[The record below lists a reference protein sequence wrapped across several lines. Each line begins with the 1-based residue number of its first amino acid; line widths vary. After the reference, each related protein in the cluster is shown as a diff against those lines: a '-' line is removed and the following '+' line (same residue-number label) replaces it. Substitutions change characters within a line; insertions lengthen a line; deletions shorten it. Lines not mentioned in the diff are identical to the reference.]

1 LVCYVTRWLAGFSV
15 LLPLRWWLDC
25 YSLDQ
30 RQSLFVLDCSGSEIT
45 FDVKSSLFKKC
56 QCLD

>member
-25 YSLDQ
+25 YPLDQ

-45 FDVKSSLFKKC
+45 SM
-56 QCLD
+56 